1 LKHRIESLDKE
12 TTKKEIEFG
21 ESQKALAEYNQTL
34 DEVDSWLSR
43 AENQTFD
50 EEETDELSLP
60 NIMAICVESSSNDE
74 QINGLCQLNDNPIV
88 CEQDVF
94 RPSME
99 KLENQKKRQEDIT
112 DWISTKTKLID
123 PSELPSAEPDISSSD
138 EDNRSSLNPSWS
150 SLLYRGVRIVLPIHA
165 LMLLALGISSI
176 AEFDAV
182 YSVACTVQNTVK
194 HSFEPLLSW
203 PNGPPPY

>member
-1 LKHRIESLDKE
+1 MKNRIESLDKE
-12 TTKKEIEFG
+12 TSKKEIEFG
-21 ESQKALAEYNQTL
+21 ESQKALAEYSQTL

-50 EEETDELSLP
+50 EEATDELSLP

-94 RPSME
+94 RSSME

-112 DWISTKTKLID
+112 DWINSKTKL
-123 PSELPSAEPDISSSD
+123 
-138 EDNRSSLNPSWS
+138 
-150 SLLYRGVRIVLPIHA
+150 V
-165 LMLLALGISSI
+165 SI
-176 AEFDAV
+176 F
-182 YSVACTVQNTVK
+182 K
-194 HSFEPLLSW
+194 I
-203 PNGPPPY
+203 

>member
-1 LKHRIESLDKE
+1 MKHRIEFLDKE
-12 TTKKEIEFG
+12 TSKKEIEFG
-21 ESQKALAEYNQTL
+21 ESQKALAEYSQTL

-94 RPSME
+94 RSSME
-99 KLENQKKRQEDIT
+99 KLENQRKRQEDIT
-112 DWISTKTKLID
+112 DWINSKTKL
-123 PSELPSAEPDISSSD
+123 
-138 EDNRSSLNPSWS
+138 
-150 SLLYRGVRIVLPIHA
+150 V
-165 LMLLALGISSI
+165 SI
-176 AEFDAV
+176 F
-182 YSVACTVQNTVK
+182 K
-194 HSFEPLLSW
+194 I
-203 PNGPPPY
+203 